1 MVATEHIAKE
11 FNIGNTRVKICDDY
25 CRTKT
30 PQEVDAILKRIAER
44 AFKPLTYAAT
54 ETEKTAHKKEREV
67 KHNVTV
73 YATT

>member
-30 PQEVDAILKRIAER
+30 TEEVEAILKRIAEK
-44 AFKPLTYAAT
+44 AIKPLSYAAT
-54 ETEKTAHKKEREV
+54 ERTANKTEREV
-67 KHNVTV
+67 RYDVTA
-73 YATT
+73 YATN